1 MKKIFAFASAALML
15 VSCVVSEQTNNNRTD
30 YNLFRF
36 TSEMISSSVEV
47 TLRNLVSN
55 LGVNDE
61 GLSFTGTVDPD
72 IRPVITRVG
81 DNAWTSV
88 YKGSS
93 LEFSVNVRR
102 IEADDELEEKWVFSG
117 LELSCQEDNGYGFSL
132 VTDGEVEYTWKRDD
146 GSFRVTYD
154 LVPTGSYKARFLL
167 DGKELDWCNVS
178 YYDGDMSSSSS
189 TKGK

>member
-36 TSEMISSSVEV
+36 TSEMVSSSVEV

-81 DNAWTSV
+81 DNAWTSA
-88 YKGSS
+88 YNSRG
-93 LEFSVNVRR
+93 LEFRLDVRR
-102 IEADDELEEKWVFSG
+102 IGSDNRLEDKWVFSG
-117 LELSCQEDNGYGFSL
+117 LDLKFDEGDGFSFSL
-132 VTDGEVEYTWKRDD
+132 VSENDVTYVWEVS
-146 GSFRVTYD
+146 GSQLSVNYD
-154 LVPTGSYKARFLL
+154 LVPTGAYKAMFYS
-167 DGKELDWCNVS
+167 GGEAVDWCNVS
-178 YYDGDMSSSSS
+178 YVGGRASYSSSRNR
-189 TKGK
+189 